1 MDEVMPKFEGKESD
15 NLKMPPPP
23 NLNQKHRSHFNQES
37 RVLLRKII

>member
-23 NLNQKHRSHFNQES
+23 NLNQKHIDPILIKKVEFF
-37 RVLLRKII
+37 